1 MKLPEK
7 RRDID
12 RNVMYS
18 ADRMIEQR
26 KPLSIIQSTALR
38 NKGNDKNNT

>member
-1 MKLPEK
+1 MLETKMKLPER

-12 RNVMYS
+12 KNAMYS

-26 KPLSIIQSTALR
+26 KPMSIIQSNAL
-38 NKGNDKNNT
+38 